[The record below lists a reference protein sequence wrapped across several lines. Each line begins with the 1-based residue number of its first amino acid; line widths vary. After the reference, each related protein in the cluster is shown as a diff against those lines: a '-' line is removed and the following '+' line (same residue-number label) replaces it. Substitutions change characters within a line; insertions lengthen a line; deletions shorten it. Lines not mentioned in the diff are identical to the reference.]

1 MEISLKNIFNSN
13 YVKLVEV
20 KSMEKKAVITFELV
34 DESKREKNE
43 KIADEILRWFREEV
57 IFVPWTR
64 NIIEVKIEEK

>member
-20 KSMEKKAVITFELV
+20 KFMEKKAVITFELV
-34 DESKREKNE
+34 DESKLEKNE

>member
-1 MEISLKNIFNSN
+1 
-13 YVKLVEV
+13 
-20 KSMEKKAVITFELV
+20 MEKKAVITFELV
-34 DESKREKNE
+34 DESKLEKNE